1 MKRILLA
8 TMVLSFAGAAAAQ
21 QARLQASQQVQQQ
34 PQAQGQQSPQQQGQA
49 ANAQYVEIA
58 RPNMDD
64 ARPPMAITKE
74 VVERLVDDRR
84 ARMLTPKQIEGVRES
99 ADAARRAA
107 VSPYPQGMIAEPRS
121 RRIVFR
127 PEVPQAGRKPEVIE
141 MWQGTLS
148 TLVFTDMNGN
158 PWNVKA
164 VSLDCSIFDDGRSC
178 DGNDGG
184 GKGGASDPTNMVS
197 LRAATPYSYG
207 NIVVRLDGLATPVI
221 FVLRTGKSKV
231 TDMELSVQVEGRN
244 PSAPPQVVSMQGLPG
259 FDERMGDFLSGL
271 PPEGATRMKV
281 AGASAEAWMFN
292 GAMYVRT
299 RVSLL
304 SPAFT
309 DRVGSAEGVVVYK
322 YPRFVPALL
331 ATINGAPTTLIVS
344 GN

>member
-1 MKRILLA
+1 MKRIYLA
-8 TMVLSFAGAAAAQ
+8 VLSLVFAAQ
-21 QARLQASQQVQQQ
+21 APAQQVRLQASQQVQQ
-34 PQAQGQQSPQQQGQA
+34 PTQAQGQAVTQQVQQA
-49 ANAQYVEIA
+49 NQQYVEIA

-64 ARPPMAITKE
+64 VRPPVAITKDI
-74 VVERLVDDRR
+74 VERLVEDRR
-84 ARMLTPKQIEGVRES
+84 ARTLTPKQIEGVRES
-99 ADAARRAA
+99 VDAARQAA
-107 VSPYPQGMIAEPRS
+107 VSPYPRGMIAEPRS

-148 TLVFTDMNGN
+148 TMVFTDMNGN

-164 VSLDCSIFDDGRSC
+164 VSFDCSIFDDGRSC
-178 DGNDGG
+178 EGGDMG
-184 GKGGASDPTNMVS
+184 GKGGTADPTNMVS
-197 LRAATPYSYG
+197 LRAVTPYSYG

-244 PSAPPQVVSMQGLPG
+244 PSAPPVAVSMQGLPG

-299 RVSLL
+299 RLSLL

-309 DRVGSAEGVVVYK
+309 DRVGSAEGIVVYK